1 MVQNYSS
8 ELSARYLLGGNDVA
22 EPGGT
27 RALENSGNYT
37 TERGG
42 NDRAEMGW
50 KLTTEPGWIKNRIR
64 TEKTGRKCSQR
75 DYPHEQLCRVAM
87 FKKTYLFWLR
97 NDLTSACVADRM
109 ITKKRLLL
117 NEIFIFNNIV
127 VFQTYSTDN
136 RPVHPESSLK

>member
-1 MVQNYSS
+1 M
-8 ELSARYLLGGNDVA
+8 A

-50 KLTTEPGWIKNRIR
+50 KLTTEPGWIKNGIR

-75 DYPHEQLCRVAM
+75 DYPHEQLCSARRYARGSRSSAQRARARLIH
-87 FKKTYLFWLR
+87 FLES
-97 NDLTSACVADRM
+97 DLNSETSETARQTVHDRPSCWE
-109 ITKKRLLL
+109 KYCCSR
-117 NEIFIFNNIV
+117 
-127 VFQTYSTDN
+127 
-136 RPVHPESSLK
+136 

>member
-1 MVQNYSS
+1 M
-8 ELSARYLLGGNDVA
+8 A

-50 KLTTEPGWIKNRIR
+50 KLTTEPGWIKNGIR

-75 DYPHEQLCRVAM
+75 DYPHEQLCHTHARVLAP
-87 FKKTYLFWLR
+87 
-97 NDLTSACVADRM
+97 
-109 ITKKRLLL
+109 
-117 NEIFIFNNIV
+117 FI
-127 VFQTYSTDN
+127 
-136 RPVHPESSLK
+136 K

>member
-1 MVQNYSS
+1 M
-8 ELSARYLLGGNDVA
+8 A

-50 KLTTEPGWIKNRIR
+50 KLTTEPGWIKNGIR

-75 DYPHEQLCRVAM
+75 DYPHEQLWARRGEELARARCVCLLKLDLVSCQAVSDARGRHRGRG
-87 FKKTYLFWLR
+87 LR
-97 NDLTSACVADRM
+97 L
-109 ITKKRLLL
+109 I
-117 NEIFIFNNIV
+117 
-127 VFQTYSTDN
+127 Q
-136 RPVHPESSLK
+136 HSSM

>member
-1 MVQNYSS
+1 M
-8 ELSARYLLGGNDVA
+8 A

-50 KLTTEPGWIKNRIR
+50 KLTTEPGWIKNGIR

-75 DYPHEQLCRVAM
+75 DYPHEQLCNIALSRNSP
-87 FKKTYLFWLR
+87 KTRAIIRR
-97 NDLTSACVADRM
+97 NLGAQGRHLLHQEC
-109 ITKKRLLL
+109 LLL
-117 NEIFIFNNIV
+117 TRARVSNKH
-127 VFQTYSTDN
+127 S
-136 RPVHPESSLK
+136 

>member
-1 MVQNYSS
+1 M
-8 ELSARYLLGGNDVA
+8 A

-50 KLTTEPGWIKNRIR
+50 KLTTEPGWIKNGIR

-75 DYPHEQLCRVAM
+75 DYPHEQLWPSRLKVNADLDLVG
-87 FKKTYLFWLR
+87 KTL
-97 NDLTSACVADRM
+97 
-109 ITKKRLLL
+109 
-117 NEIFIFNNIV
+117 
-127 VFQTYSTDN
+127 N
-136 RPVHPESSLK
+136 RPLT

>member
-1 MVQNYSS
+1 M
-8 ELSARYLLGGNDVA
+8 A

-50 KLTTEPGWIKNRIR
+50 KLTTEPGWIKNGIR

-75 DYPHEQLCRVAM
+75 DYLHEQLCIRQISA
-87 FKKTYLFWLR
+87 FPYAQYARLR
-97 NDLTSACVADRM
+97 RRGGEDREE
-109 ITKKRLLL
+109 L
-117 NEIFIFNNIV
+117 
-127 VFQTYSTDN
+127 Y
-136 RPVHPESSLK
+136 

>member
-1 MVQNYSS
+1 M
-8 ELSARYLLGGNDVA
+8 A

-50 KLTTEPGWIKNRIR
+50 KLTTEPGWIKNGIR

-75 DYPHEQLCRVAM
+75 DYPHEQLWSCR
-87 FKKTYLFWLR
+87 KSR
-97 NDLTSACVADRM
+97 DLTPCPIESYDS
-109 ITKKRLLL
+109 LLL
-117 NEIFIFNNIV
+117 GHVTSGLIALQADELHYKPKVSSIIHIL
-127 VFQTYSTDN
+127 STRCPN
-136 RPVHPESSLK
+136 MAVLRHP